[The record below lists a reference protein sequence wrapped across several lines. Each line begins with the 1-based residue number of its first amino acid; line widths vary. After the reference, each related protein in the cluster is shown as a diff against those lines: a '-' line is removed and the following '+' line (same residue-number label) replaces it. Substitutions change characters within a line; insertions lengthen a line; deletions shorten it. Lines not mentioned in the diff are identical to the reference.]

1 LLSKGEKGMEKRWT
15 IEELECMTPGE
26 LADLLSDIVLVL
38 RRLPHVPVAQL
49 KPIEREYDPG
59 GLVAGLRHME
69 SEQHETRDLP
79 GWLGE

>member
-1 LLSKGEKGMEKRWT
+1 MEKRWT
-15 IEELECMTPGE
+15 VEELEGMTPGE

-59 GLVAGLRHME
+59 GLVAGLRHE
-69 SEQHETRDLP
+69 ATKPPEASNLP

>member
-1 LLSKGEKGMEKRWT
+1 MEKRWT
-15 IEELECMTPGE
+15 VEEIECMTPGE

-38 RRLPHVPVAQL
+38 RRLPAVPVAQL

-59 GLVAGLRHME
+59 GLVAGLRHE
-69 SEQHETRDLP
+69 GIEEHEGRKVHEVRDLP